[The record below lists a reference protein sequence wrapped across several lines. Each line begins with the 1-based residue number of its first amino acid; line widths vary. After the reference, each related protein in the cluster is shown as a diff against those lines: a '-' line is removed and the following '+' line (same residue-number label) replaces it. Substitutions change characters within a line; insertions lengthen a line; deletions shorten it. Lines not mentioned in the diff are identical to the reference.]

1 MAAESLHRF
10 TLSRTRAFCALVH
23 CFGPSAEGPL
33 CLHMDVRCELGGGV
47 RILGM
52 RIVGSMWVSGTRLL
66 ACVGECGFTGNS
78 QKNMVVP
85 EG

>member
-1 MAAESLHRF
+1 
-10 TLSRTRAFCALVH
+10 
-23 CFGPSAEGPL
+23 
-33 CLHMDVRCELGGGV
+33 MDVRCELGVGV

-52 RIVGSMWVSGTRLL
+52 RIVGSMWVSDTRLL